1 VQWKEEWKETECER
15 KSSPLGFETEAHG
28 EENYPRTELASLFA
42 FGFIEGELIGEQ
54 YKPELDRFEGK
65 CLLLIERE
73 EKKIPAPREAGIG
86 F

>member
-1 VQWKEEWKETECER
+1 
-15 KSSPLGFETEAHG
+15 
-28 EENYPRTELASLFA
+28 LASLFA